1 MGIYSP
7 AAEFTLL
14 IITYSAIESISSIR
28 HGRASSSTQFWSSSP
43 SKLQTSSNSN
53 RAVKYSGN
61 VSTAAMTSKSITPSD
76 LTTFNQVTSTRKTTT
91 NRTPSRA
98 NTSSKVQLEFEIFTN
113 RTPSDHINSTN
124 EDYEYMMSNSSG
136 NEVPSKSKT
145 SNIITTRRKS
155 PNKKSSSWKWWLVV
169 VVIAMCVL
177 LVFGF
182 EAYLHHLKH
191 SKIRQQ
197 RSREYA

>member
-91 NRTPSRA
+91 NRTPSKA
-98 NTSSKVQLEFEIFTN
+98 NSSSTVQLEFEIFTN

-124 EDYEYMMSNSSG
+124 EDYMMSNSSG

-169 VVIAMCVL
+169 VVIAMCVSAL
-177 LVFGF
+177 
-182 EAYLHHLKH
+182 EPIYTA
-191 SKIRQQ
+191 
-197 RSREYA
+197 